1 MVTLLFCLRTHRIL
15 LMNIDLLPFTAFAL
29 QSCGQAA
36 RAQGDGQTL
45 TLQLALVSDHSCHEP
60 MNGRASTNQAFMH
73 CGNLLRAAVV
83 PAEGPVLTI
92 TF

>member
-1 MVTLLFCLRTHRIL
+1 
-15 LMNIDLLPFTAFAL
+15 MNIDLLPITAFAL

-36 RAQGDGQTL
+36 QGVGEARTL
-45 TLQLALVSDHSCHEP
+45 TLQLALDPVHSSHEP
-60 MNGRASTNQAFMH
+60 MSGRASINQAFVH
-73 CGNLLRAAVV
+73 SGNLLRAAVV

>member
-1 MVTLLFCLRTHRIL
+1 
-15 LMNIDLLPFTAFAL
+15 MNIDLLPFTAFAL
-29 QSCGQAA
+29 RSCGQAA
-36 RAQGDGQTL
+36 AGDGQTL
-45 TLQLALVSDHSCHEP
+45 TLQPVLESDHFPHEP
-60 MNGRASTNQAFMH
+60 MSGTAGIHPVFGD